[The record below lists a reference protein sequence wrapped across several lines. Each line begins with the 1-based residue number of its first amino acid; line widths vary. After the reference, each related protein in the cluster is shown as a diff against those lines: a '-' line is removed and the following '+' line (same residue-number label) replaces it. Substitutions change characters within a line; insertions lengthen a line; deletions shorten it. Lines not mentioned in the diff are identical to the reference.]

1 MKKLIACRL
10 NQQLTY
16 SVLLYIELKLVFL
29 WNKFCCYSDIIVFS
43 WSPYTMN
50 FKRTDQYKMYQKF
63 MKK

>member
-1 MKKLIACRL
+1 MKKLIGCCL

-16 SVLLYIELKLVFL
+16 SVLLYIEMKLVYF
-29 WNKFCCYSDIIVFS
+29 CYSDIVVFS